1 MGVDT
6 YGPKAKYSLLPV
18 LYSFTFLKEEREEEG
33 RGQDGES
40 EKEEEKKLQQQ
51 RSSGPQSQKYLL
63 FGFTE
68 TVFQSLF

>member
-6 YGPKAKYSLLPV
+6 YGPKANYSLLPV

-40 EKEEEKKLQQQ
+40 EKEEE
-51 RSSGPQSQKYLL
+51 
-63 FGFTE
+63 
-68 TVFQSLF
+68 